1 MGYHADQSFFS
12 SILSDKPFLDTV
24 VLCKMST
31 NYLASVPKLKGR
43 ENYDEWTFAVE
54 NVLVLEG
61 VLHCVQPVAGKD
73 IKPEDDAK
81 TRAKLCLT
89 IEPPLFV
96 HIKKTKTSKELWD
109 KLKSLF
115 DDSGFSRKISLLR
128 HLISIRWENCEDM
141 TTYVTQIVETSQR
154 LSGTG
159 FEITD
164 QWIGSLMLAGLPEKF
179 SPMIMAIEHSGIAI
193 TADVI
198 KTKLLDSEPFE
209 LIGMTLNETQ
219 NTETAFTSKWAKP
232 KPRPGNNNQSKNGGK
247 STSNAKVTGGNK
259 NITCYKCKNLGS
271 LP

>member
-1 MGYHADQSFFS
+1 
-12 SILSDKPFLDTV
+12 
-24 VLCKMST
+24 MST

-61 VLHCVQPVAGKD
+61 MLHCVQPVVGKD

-89 IEPPLFV
+89 IDPAMYV
-96 HIKKTKTSKELWD
+96 HIKTTKTSKELWD
-109 KLKSLF
+109 KVKSLF

-128 HLISIRWENCEDM
+128 HLISIRRVDCENM

-164 QWIGSLMLAGLPEKF
+164 QWIGSLMLAGLPERF
-179 SPMIMAIEHSGIAI
+179 SPMIMAIEHSGITI
-193 TADVI
+193 TTDVI
-198 KTKLLDSEPFE
+198 KTKLLDLEPLE
-209 LIGMTLNETQ
+209 LIGTKSNETQ
-219 NTETAFTSKWAKP
+219 NSEAAFASKWVKS
-232 KPRPGNNNQSKNGGK
+232 KPRPGNTNKIQSENGGK
-247 STSNAKVTGGNK
+247 SYAKMTGVNK
-259 NITCYKCKNLGS
+259 NVSCYKTNVILRVIIGINVQC
-271 LP
+271 